1 MKKIFLSF
9 IFSIFIFFISIII
22 ILSTVG
28 IETNKFNSLISEKLS
43 ETKNINLKLKKFNLK
58 LILKKLSLFLETT
71 KSKNNYKNIL
81 FL

>member
-1 MKKIFLSF
+1 MKKIFLGF
-9 IFSIFIFFISIII
+9 IFSVFIFFISIII

-43 ETKNINLKLKKFNLK
+43 ETKNINLKLKKIQFK
-58 LILKKLSLFLETT
+58 IDLKKLSLFLQTT
-71 KSKNNYKNIL
+71 DPVLIRKLL